1 MKQSIYLPIFISLL
15 HFPILFFNMNDPVKE
30 KPPRKQIVIKT
41 IHLLDEPIYKPA
53 EQKFVAVKEQN
64 QPFKEPVK
72 PAKVSVKP
80 VIAKPVLKISKKNLQ
95 KKLQQSIAKSKS
107 TPKAKEGTSKK
118 IVKNDAGNVQ
128 REYNEYLQQIFE
140 ILSDSLT
147 LPEQGKVKLVITVG
161 GDGKVIKI
169 ETLSSES
176 SLNLSYLQ
184 QNVCNLT
191 FPKYTKKEDR
201 TFTIVFTDEK

>member
-1 MKQSIYLPIFISLL
+1 MKQSFYLPIFIALL
-15 HFPILFFNMNDPVKE
+15 HFPILFLTIGDTVIKE
-30 KPPRKQIVIKT
+30 APKKKIVVKT
-41 IHLLDEPIYKPA
+41 IHLLEEPVYKPS
-53 EQKFVAVKEQN
+53 EQKFVAVKQTP
-64 QPFKEPVK
+64 QPIKAAVK
-72 PAKVSVKP
+72 PP
-80 VIAKPVLKISKKNLQ
+80 IASPKLKISKKNLQ

-107 TPKAKEGTSKK
+107 TPKAKEDKSKK
-118 IVKNDAGNVQ
+118 LVKNDAGNVQ

-176 SLNLSYLQ
+176 SSNLSYLQ
-184 QNVCNLT
+184 QNVCNLK